1 MCSFFVTNKII
12 LDLDRFVV
20 QEFLN
25 LTAELKN
32 LNYKSVLDEYL
43 LANDYPFQKEVK
55 LGF

>member
-1 MCSFFVTNKII
+1 M
-12 LDLDRFVV
+12 DLDRFVV